1 MPRAAHLR
9 GPGDPAAGRHTLTR
23 LAVSIGIVLL
33 ALMLCSPRTAGSQ
46 QSTQQPPVSNEALEA
61 QVRQLSAEL
70 RCPVCQA
77 LSLADS
83 PSELSQEM
91 KDVVRAQLEA
101 GRTPEEVKA
110 YFVERYGEWIL
121 LKPKPR
127 GWNLLVYALPALAVI
142 AGLGGVVYLLR
153 RWTAN
158 TATDSELADSA
169 PKLGR

>member
-1 MPRAAHLR
+1 MTA
-9 GPGDPAAGRHTLTR
+9 R
-23 LAVSIGIVLL
+23 LALIVLL
-33 ALMLCSPRTAGSQ
+33 IAGAAGTSGAQ
-46 QSTQQPPVSNEALEA
+46 QLDPQREALIE
-61 QVRQLSAEL
+61 QQMRQLSAEL

-121 LKPKPR
+121 LRPKPR
-127 GWNLLVYALPALAVI
+127 GWNLLVYILPALAAV
-142 AGLGGVVYLLR
+142 AGLGGVILLLR
-153 RWTAN
+153 RWTSNSAGPG
-158 TATDSELADSA
+158 ATPQS
-169 PKLGR
+169 